1 MVVVPKVEEPT
12 LALLV
17 NAVVVVAIVDVIV
30 AKVEDVGLEDEVV
43 VVLGNVVVTC
53 VKVVNV
59 VNMERD
65 VLTKLVDVVLDIELV
80 VLGKPL
86 APV

>member
-17 NAVVVVAIVDVIV
+17 NAVVVVAIVDVVV